1 MWLIESNFQW
11 SVQSNAELISFALLG
26 VVIGPENSRHFSQPI
41 RFKTK
46 TKRDLATRVF
56 PRFRQFTCFISSS
69 RSPRYIFF
77 PMISSCDCFGLV
89 LRNSIEKRSI
99 QILQRKL
106 KPRLMSECFNLRQP
120 VI

>member
-11 SVQSNAELISFALLG
+11 SVQSNAGLISFALLG
-26 VVIGPENSRHFSQPI
+26 FVFGPKFNS
-41 RFKTK
+41 
-46 TKRDLATRVF
+46 
-56 PRFRQFTCFISSS
+56 
-69 RSPRYIFF
+69 
-77 PMISSCDCFGLV
+77 
-89 LRNSIEKRSI
+89 NSIQIQKLSI